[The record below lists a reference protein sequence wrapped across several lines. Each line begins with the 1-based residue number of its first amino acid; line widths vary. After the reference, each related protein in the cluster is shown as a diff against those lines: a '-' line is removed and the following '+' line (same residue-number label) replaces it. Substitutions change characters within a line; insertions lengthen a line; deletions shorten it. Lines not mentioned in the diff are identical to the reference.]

1 VTGWH
6 DFAPW
11 LERLENFPAEKVWA
25 AAEQLPPEWYGD
37 APAEL
42 EQLVVGLLARRSR
55 VRELIDSFRM
65 SDRRP
70 FPAWGKPAL
79 AVVAQFQEWK
89 GTGGTLQ

>member
-1 VTGWH
+1 
-6 DFAPW
+6 
-11 LERLENFPAEKVWA
+11 
-25 AAEQLPPEWYGD
+25 
-37 APAEL
+37 
-42 EQLVVGLLARRSR
+42 
-55 VRELIDSFRM
+55 M